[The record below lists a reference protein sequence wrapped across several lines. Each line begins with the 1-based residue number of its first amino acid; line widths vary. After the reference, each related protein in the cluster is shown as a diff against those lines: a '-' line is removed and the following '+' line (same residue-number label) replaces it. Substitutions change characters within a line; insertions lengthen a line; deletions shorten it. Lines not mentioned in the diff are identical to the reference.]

1 MGCLLKNF
9 QNNTNN
15 YERITQKE
23 IIPIRVLPEN
33 HYLCPKC
40 NNFPEILHISAENGS
55 IGLKCK
61 EHDIIELYINDFLD
75 KCEKSKSK
83 KPKDDENL
91 ISQNVKYCETCQEY
105 INDRESISKHQ
116 NHDTINLSLLNDI
129 IQRNN
134 FIEKIREK
142 NNELA
147 NNIRFNTIII
157 NSYQNF
163 KQNYNHIK
171 SVINLGKS
179 IKIEN
184 ERHSGYIEHMF
195 QNLEKKLED
204 EKNDIDAL
212 KEKEIQLSGDEEILI
227 LKNRKLGDEGL
238 KSLSKIQFKNLK
250 EINLSNNGIKNI
262 EPLKNM
268 NLSNLRKIDLSFN
281 KIESIQIFEELK
293 APYMKDICLQ
303 NNKIEDFS
311 PIYNN
316 KCFRSLQRLR
326 IEANQKI
333 KDLDNLKYQLIK
345 KYKKINLYSEIIS
358 WDKFVEK
365 YKVEIKDSKD
375 SIDSIDSK
383 DNKDKKLL
391 DLSDK
396 RAGDIIIEEL
406 YNIIGND
413 KNIKLRILI
422 LRNNEIN
429 DCSLLSRIHLLHLR
443 KLDLSVNK
451 IKNLDFLI
459 NMKMPKLR
467 TLFLDKN
474 YINKLK
480 PLLNIKKIKNLKA
493 DNEMVK
499 NFKSLEVMSL
509 LDNNFEF
516 NDDEVKFVIDK
527 LNDIKI
533 DLRVF
538 KEEKKK

>member
-1 MGCLLKNF
+1 MGCLLKKS
-9 QNNTNN
+9 QNNANN
-15 YERITQKE
+15 YERISQKE

-40 NNFPEILHISAENGS
+40 DNVPEILHISAENGS

-61 EHDIIELYINDFLD
+61 KHDIIELYIKDFLD
-75 KCEKSKSK
+75 NCEKSKSK

-116 NHDTINLSLLNDI
+116 DHDTIKLSLLNDI
-129 IQRNN
+129 IKRNN
-134 FIEKIREK
+134 FIKNIKEK

-147 NNIRFNTIII
+147 NNIRFNSIII

-163 KQNYNHIK
+163 KQNFNHIQ
-171 SVINLGKS
+171 SVINLGNS

-184 ERHSGYIEHMF
+184 ERHSGYIEHMV

-204 EKNDIDAL
+204 EKE
-212 KEKEIQLSGDEEILI
+212 EKKKLIGKPYEIQLSGDEEILI
-227 LKNRKLGDEGL
+227 LKHRNLGDEGL

-250 EINLSNNGIKNI
+250 EINLSQNEIKNI

-268 NLSNLRKIDLSFN
+268 NLSNLQKIDLSFN
-281 KIESIQIFEELK
+281 EIESIQIFKELK
-293 APYMKDICLQ
+293 APNLKDICLQ

-311 PIYNN
+311 PIN
-316 KCFRSLQRLR
+316 KNECFKDLQRLR
-326 IEANQKI
+326 IEANKKI
-333 KDLDNLKYQLIK
+333 KDLDSFKNQLIK
-345 KYKKINLYSEIIS
+345 NFKRINLYSEVIS

-365 YKVEIKDSKD
+365 YKVEIKHIKN
-375 SIDSIDSK
+375 SIDSK

-391 DLSDK
+391 NLSDK
-396 RAGDIIIEEL
+396 RAGDIVLEEL

-413 KNIKLRILI
+413 KNIKLNILI

-459 NMKMPKLR
+459 NMKMPKLK
-467 TLFLDKN
+467 TLFLDNN

-493 DNEMVK
+493 DNEIK
-499 NFKSLEVMSL
+499 YNFKSLEVISL
-509 LDNNFEF
+509 LDNNFESK
-516 NDDEVKFVIDK
+516 DDEVKFVIDK
-527 LNDIKI
+527 LKGIEI
-533 DLRVF
+533 DLKLF
-538 KEEKKK
+538 EKEKK